1 MEKWTPMN
9 VKYINPFISASMDVF
24 STFAG
29 VESRPGSPSVRLT
42 PLTDQDVNGFITLN
56 GHGINGYFIINFS
69 SRFLKEILTEIFD
82 HTDAVNEEIND
93 LAGEL
98 TNMITGSAKAELSKR
113 GYFFDVA
120 VPRISHTA
128 PEIPSE
134 MKKKP
139 VIIVP
144 FATKAGKFHIEA
156 SFQRVEE
163 DFQQDTMPEVE
174 APEGYVSVEIFAKT
188 VRMDPIKVRRLLK
201 TGFLSGK
208 KISNR
213 QWHIPEEE
221 LLKIQGYRPPA
232 NTVMKN
238 LSQSVLDETVGVEEF
253 SRLSGLNSAKIKSFL
268 RTGFLKGVQD
278 ENKAWRVHRCQVSKF
293 TKHA

>member
-1 MEKWTPMN
+1 MD
-9 VKYINPFISASMDVF
+9 VKYINPFIAASMDVF

-29 VESRPGSPSVRLT
+29 VKSRPGRPSVRLS
-42 PLTDQDVNGFITLN
+42 PLTSKDVNGFITLN

-69 SRFLKEILTEIFD
+69 TGFLTEILAGIFD
-82 HTDAVNEEIND
+82 HTSASEEEIND

-120 VPRISHTA
+120 VPRISHTT
-128 PEIPSE
+128 PEIPGY

-139 VIIVP
+139 IIIVP
-144 FATKAGKFHIEA
+144 FDTKAGKFHIEA
-156 SFQRVEE
+156 SLLRIEE
-163 DFQQDTMPEVE
+163 DFQQDTMTEVK
-174 APEGYVSVEIFAKT
+174 APEGYVSVDIFAKE

-201 TGFLSGK
+201 TGFLNGK

-213 QWHIPEEE
+213 QWHIPEKE
-221 LLKIQGYRPPA
+221 LFKISGYRPRRNKPA
-232 NTVMKN
+232 KKTSK
-238 LSQSVLDETVGVEEF
+238 LLLDETISVEEF
-253 SRLSGLNSAKIKSFL
+253 SKLSGLTSARIKNFL

-278 ENKAWRVHRCQVSKF
+278 EKKVWRIHRGQVTKF
-293 TKHA
+293 IKHA